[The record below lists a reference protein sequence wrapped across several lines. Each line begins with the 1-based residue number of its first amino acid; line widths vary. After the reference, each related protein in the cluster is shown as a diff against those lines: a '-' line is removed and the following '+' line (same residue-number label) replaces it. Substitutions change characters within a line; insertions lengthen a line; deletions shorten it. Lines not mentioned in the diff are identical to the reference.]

1 VTADQEQYGWLV
13 LGMPK
18 NWGATVENML
28 AHSPNY
34 KLKYANADAEVF
46 QYIPHPKSIP
56 HAKTKK
62 PLAASR

>member
-1 VTADQEQYGWLV
+1 
-13 LGMPK
+13 
-18 NWGATVENML
+18 ML